1 MNLKRAKREGRLEK
15 KEEKEEII
23 YIHIYSQKIKN

>member
-15 KEEKEEII
+15 KEEKEKII
-23 YIHIYSQKIKN
+23 YIHIYNQKIKN